1 MQKRAGWIS
10 LMIAA
15 NDLMNLLFIWL
26 THSLFNPRLS
36 DIPPA
41 SDADGVKKR
50 QSPLRLLAQRTLSNN
65 TPFMAS
71 IL

>member
-41 SDADGVKKR
+41 SDADGVKKGR
-50 QSPLRLLAQRTLSNN
+50 VL
-65 TPFMAS
+65 
-71 IL
+71 